1 MDEGAYDVFGFDT
14 GVHGKG
20 ATPSLVLECQI
31 STFPLLL
38 LGEHAL
44 ERYKHGCFRHCI
56 VWFEEFAN
64 EQDLRYDVLLRL
76 QLVFQLVWF
85 DELLQWVEI
94 VEFGEIVHH
103 LELLEFVQLQ

>member
-44 ERYKHGCFRHCI
+44 ERYKHGCFRHGI
-56 VWFEEFAN
+56 

-94 VEFGEIVHH
+94 VEFREIVHH